1 VTGTGAYLAV
11 FLLMTL
17 AFIGIPAV
25 GPAVVGWAAVLASQG
40 ELNIVLVLIVAGCA
54 MLAARYYRR
63 RRARR
68 FAGKASTGKAS
79 TGKASIGKAGG

>member
-1 VTGTGAYLAV
+1 MTGSWPYLAV

-25 GPAVVGWAAVLASQG
+25 G
-40 ELNIVLVLIVAGCA
+40 CA
-54 MLAARYYRR
+54 MLAARYYRH

-68 FAGKASTGKAS
+68 FAGRPSAGE
-79 TGKASIGKAGG
+79 AGG

>member
-1 VTGTGAYLAV
+1 MTGTGAYLAI

-40 ELNIVLVLIVAGCA
+40 ELNIVLVLIAAGCA
-54 MLAARYYRR
+54 VLAARYYRR

-68 FAGKASTGKAS
+68 FAGRASTGRPTAGEAS
-79 TGKASIGKAGG
+79 G

>member
-1 VTGTGAYLAV
+1 MTGTGAYLAV

-17 AFIGIPAV
+17 AF
-25 GPAVVGWAAVLASQG
+25 
-40 ELNIVLVLIVAGCA
+40 IVAGCA